1 MFVTKK
7 KAIPSIIDDYTLLN
21 PSFELCTINYESIH
35 KVSNLDY
42 DMIILDEAHTLGAYP
57 KPSARGLNKSKRD

>member
-21 PSFELCTINYESIH
+21 RALNFAQSTMNLY
-35 KVSNLDY
+35 VSNLDY

-57 KPSARGLNKSKRD
+57 NQVRELNKSRKL